1 MADKRKASWGSGEL
15 YDLLCLMMLGTCVW
29 LLGVQLGAF
38 RSLDR
43 LIIEHNLA
51 DLFKLGFFMGLGAV
65 AASASKSLRLR
76 RAMRERDAAEARAA
90 ETARHDP
97 LTGLANRRLF
107 AERLDERRAGGPG
120 GRLSVF
126 VVDLDRFKPVN
137 ELYGYEAGNAVLRAV
152 GERLVRTLPAE
163 STVARLDGDEFAAL
177 VESGPGGE
185 GLARLAQG
193 LIAALSAPVTWQG
206 HEIKVGATVGIAA
219 AGPEAG
225 SAHAVLHA
233 ADLAMGQGKRDG
245 RGTYRVFESAMDE
258 ALKARARLE
267 ADLRVAIDAGQIE
280 PYYQPVVAL
289 PGQTVTGFEVLAR
302 WRHPEH
308 GLLMPSAFIPVAE
321 ETGMIGDLS
330 YLILRRACL
339 DARAWPNHLQLAVN
353 IAPQQFQDSE
363 LALRILA
370 ILTETGF
377 QAHRLEVEITETAI
391 VQDLEATRATL
402 GALQA
407 LGVRVALDD
416 FGTGYSSLYHLREL
430 RFDKLKIDRSYV
442 DSIAEDHERAKL
454 VDAIIKL
461 GNSLGLVTTAEGI
474 ETKTSVDW
482 LASQG
487 CDFGQGYLFGK
498 PMPRAE
504 IDRRLNEGLLDTGP
518 VAPKREAVSKPVLI
532 EKIEKIEKA
541 A

>member
-29 LLGVQLGAF
+29 VLGVQLGAF
-38 RSLDR
+38 RWVDRIILD
-43 LIIEHNLA
+43 HNLS
-51 DLFKLGFFMGLGAV
+51 DVFKLGFFMGMGAV
-65 AASASKSLRLR
+65 AASVSKSIRLLK
-76 RAMRERDAAEARAA
+76 AMRERDAAEAQAA

-107 AERLDERRAGGPG
+107 TERLEERRAAGST
-120 GRLSVF
+120 GRLAVL
-126 VVDLDRFKPVN
+126 VIDLDRFKPVN

-152 GERLVRTLPAE
+152 GERLGRTLPE
-163 STVARLDGDEFAAL
+163 GSTVARLDGDEFAAL
-177 VESGPGGE
+177 VETGTGGE

-193 LIAALSAPVTWQG
+193 VITALSAPVAWHG

-219 AGPEAG
+219 ADADDGTAG
-225 SAHAVLHA
+225 AVLHA
-233 ADLAMGQGKRDG
+233 ADLAMVQGKRDG

-267 ADLRVAIDAGQIE
+267 ADLRVAIDTGQIE

-302 WRHPEH
+302 WRHPEQ
-308 GLLMPSAFIPVAE
+308 GLLMPSTFIPVAE

-339 DARAWPNHLQLAVN
+339 DARAWPAHLQLAVN
-353 IAPQQFQDSE
+353 IAPQQFQDSD

-402 GALQA
+402 GALQT

-442 DSIAEDHERAKL
+442 NSIAEGDERAKL

-461 GNSLGLVTTAEGI
+461 GSSLGLVTTAEGI
-474 ETKTSVDW
+474 ETETSVDW

-487 CDFGQGYLFGK
+487 CDYGQGYLFGK

-504 IDRRLNEGLLDTGP
+504 IERRLVEGLLDTGP
-518 VAPKREAVSKPVLI
+518 AAPKPEIGPRTVLT
-532 EKIEKIEKA
+532 EKA

>member
-43 LIIEHNLA
+43 FIIEHHLA

-65 AASASKSLRLR
+65 AASVSKSLRLR

-107 AERLDERRAGGPG
+107 AERLDERRAAGLS
-120 GRLSVF
+120 GRLAVF
-126 VVDLDRFKPVN
+126 VIDLDRFKPVN

-152 GERLVRTLPAE
+152 GERLVRMLPAD

-177 VESGPGGE
+177 VESGAGGE
-185 GLARLAQG
+185 GLVRLAQG
-193 LIAALSAPVTWQG
+193 LIAALAAPVTWQG

-225 SAHAVLHA
+225 DAQAVLQA
-233 ADLAMGQGKRDG
+233 ADLAMGLGKRDG

-267 ADLRVAIDAGQIE
+267 ADLRIAIQAGQIE

-302 WRHPEH
+302 WRHPEQ
-308 GLLMPSAFIPVAE
+308 GLLMPSSFIPVAE

-339 DARAWPNHLQLAVN
+339 DARTWPNHLQLAVN
-353 IAPQQFQDSE
+353 IAPQQFQDPD

-461 GNSLGLVTTAEGI
+461 GSSLGLVTTAEGI

-487 CDFGQGYLFGK
+487 CDYGQGYLFGM

-504 IDRRLNEGLLDTGP
+504 IERRLQEGLLDTGP
-518 VAPKREAVSKPVLI
+518 VAPQREAGAKPVLI
-532 EKIEKIEKA
+532 EKA

>member
-193 LIAALSAPVTWQG
+193 LIAALSAPVTWLG

-225 SAHAVLHA
+225 SAQAVLHA

-308 GLLMPSAFIPVAE
+308 GLLMPSSFIPVAE

-518 VAPKREAVSKPVLI
+518 VAPKRDAVSKPVLI
-532 EKIEKIEKA
+532 DKIEKA

>member
-107 AERLDERRAGGPG
+107 AERLDERRAGGSG

-193 LIAALSAPVTWQG
+193 LIAALSAPVTWLG

-225 SAHAVLHA
+225 SAQAVLHA

-518 VAPKREAVSKPVLI
+518 VAPKRDAVSKPVLI
-532 EKIEKIEKA
+532 EKIEKA